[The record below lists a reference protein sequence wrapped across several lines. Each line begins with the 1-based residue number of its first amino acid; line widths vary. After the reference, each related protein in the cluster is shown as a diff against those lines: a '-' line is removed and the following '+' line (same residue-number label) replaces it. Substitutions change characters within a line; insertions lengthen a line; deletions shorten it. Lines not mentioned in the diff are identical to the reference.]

1 MVVVV
6 AFLLYSSISSTSLQR
21 YLDEWEAEK
30 VTYSEQLKVYHNSP
44 AYKAWLEAKHQA
56 EMQAKRATMLEQ
68 QRAYT
73 PPPPQVIPTPQ
84 VGCLPMAFE
93 PFCISAVVNT
103 EQHILIKSL
112 LLKLNS
118 RHVCSS

>member
-1 MVVVV
+1 LAVVVF
-6 AFLLYSSISSTSLQR
+6 AFLLCTSISSTSLQR

-56 EMQAKRATMLEQ
+56 EMQAKRAAMLEQ

-73 PPPPQVIPTPQ
+73 PPPPQVIPTTQ
-84 VGCLPMAFE
+84 VSRLR
-93 PFCISAVVNT
+93 
-103 EQHILIKSL
+103 LSL
-112 LLKLNS
+112 SVYQQL
-118 RHVCSS
+118 